1 MMGEH
6 DKPARGERVP
16 DARLLDGIAR
26 RPSLKAEYGRLLPG
40 RQRTSIPAANPSPR
54 AMPLGAPSRLSMPDK
69 PGDTLTARMADALL
83 LAYVGLRGH
92 LHAPG
97 KVSLERLLA
106 EISETLSATGTLLN
120 WLPWEGGE
128 CPLPAHVE
136 VEIMWSDGG
145 KQVATAG
152 EIAWAVP
159 AAAGLVDLVQE
170 LRFVMFY
177 RVVRW

>member
-1 MMGEH
+1 MGEQG
-6 DKPARGERVP
+6 KPAGGERVP
-16 DARLLDGIAR
+16 GARLLDGIAR
-26 RPSLKAEYGRLLPG
+26 RPSLKAEYGHFPSG
-40 RQRTSIPAANPSPR
+40 RQRTSIPAAKP
-54 AMPLGAPSRLSMPDK
+54 AAFATPLRPTSRPSMPEK
-69 PGDTLTARMADALL
+69 PGDTSTARMADALL

-106 EISETLSATGTLLN
+106 EISETLAATGTLLN

-145 KQVATAG
+145 KQIATAG